1 MVPKITLPS
10 YREETSIQQVVN
22 WMRVM
27 AEVDWQSESR
37 LEPAF
42 RSELEVLAWR
52 MCSCMYKWKFSCQE
66 TAPRSLLL
74 YLGRFL
80 LSSVEPWKLLR

>member
-22 WMRVM
+22 WLSWMRVM

-52 MCSCMYKWKFSCQE
+52 MCSCMCK
-66 TAPRSLLL
+66 
-74 YLGRFL
+74 
-80 LSSVEPWKLLR
+80 